1 MIAILIS
8 PLYILIN
15 IYIVKWLIKWTE
27 TCSKIFKNKIIKY
40 IVIITYIFFASSF
53 ITGFFLPYKKIKI
66 IGNYFLGV
74 IQYIVLIVVLADL
87 IRILLKKTK
96 IVNEKILSSK
106 ITFIISGSICILLTI
121 LLSTYGVI
129 HSKKIVYTDYN
140 VNIDKI
146 TNIDNLK
153 ISLVSDIHLGYNTH
167 LSHIKKMV
175 DMINNSNSDL
185 VLIAGDIFDNNYE
198 AIDND
203 EDIINEL
210 KRIKSKYGVYA
221 VYGNHD
227 IDEKILAGFTFNWD
241 KSEVLIDPRMEEFL
255 SKSNIK
261 TLRDETILI
270 DDSFYLIGRLDYHK
284 YGIKINERKTIEEL
298 IKDIDID
305 KPIIVLDHEP
315 YELNEL
321 SNNNVDL
328 DLSGHTHNGQMFP
341 SNILIKVIWD
351 NPYGLLKV
359 GNMTSIVTSGIG
371 VYGPNMRV
379 LTTAEVVNINV
390 NFKTE

>member
-96 IVNEKILSSK
+96 IVSEKILSSK

-140 VNIDKI
+140 VNIDKVS
-146 TNIDNLK
+146 NIDNLK

-198 AIDND
+198 AIGND

-241 KSEVLIDPRMEEFL
+241 KSEALIDPRMEEFL

>member
-74 IQYIVLIVVLADL
+74 IQYIVLIVALEDL

-96 IVNEKILSSK
+96 IVSEKILSSK

-198 AIDND
+198 AIGND

>member
-53 ITGFFLPYKKIKI
+53 IIGFFLPYKKIKI

-74 IQYIVLIVVLADL
+74 IQYIILIVVLADL

-106 ITFIISGSICILLTI
+106 TTFIISGSICILLTI

-167 LSHIKKMV
+167 LSHIKRMV

-198 AIDND
+198 AIGND

-298 IKDIDID
+298 TKDTDID

-321 SNNNVDL
+321 ASNNVDL

-341 SNILIKVIWD
+341 SNILLKVIWD

-379 LTTAEVVNINV
+379 LSTAEVVNINV
-390 NFKTE
+390 NFKAE

>member
-74 IQYIVLIVVLADL
+74 IQYIILIVVLADL

-198 AIDND
+198 AIGND

-241 KSEVLIDPRMEEFL
+241 KSEALIDPRMEEFL

-298 IKDIDID
+298 TKDIDID

-379 LTTAEVVNINV
+379 LSNAEVVNINV

>member
-27 TCSKIFKNKIIKY
+27 ACSKIFKNKIIKY

-198 AIDND
+198 AIGND

-241 KSEVLIDPRMEEFL
+241 KSEALIDPRMEEFL

>member
-198 AIDND
+198 AIGND

-241 KSEVLIDPRMEEFL
+241 KSEALIDPRMEEFL

-298 IKDIDID
+298 TKDIDID